1 MALIYRNIA
10 GANRLTKTAFGNLF
24 ATQTRCVVMRVSQAK
39 PPTAESYEE
48 KNSRLKRPLSPHLLI
63 YKPQL
68 TSMLSITHRMTG
80 LALATYAVA
89 FAAVSV
95 CPQDFP
101 AIAQSIQNW
110 HLPASVIFSTKLILS
125 YPVAFHLCNGIRH
138 LVWDLGKALTIKE
151 VYTTGYVMVA
161 VSTVLAV
168 AFASL

>member
-1 MALIYRNIA
+1 
-10 GANRLTKTAFGNLF
+10 
-24 ATQTRCVVMRVSQAK
+24 MRVSQVK

-48 KNSRLKRPLSPHLLI
+48 KNFRLKRPLSPHLLI

-95 CPQDFP
+95 CPQDVP
-101 AIAQSIQNW
+101 AMVQSIQAW
-110 HLPASVIFSTKLILS
+110 HIPTAVIFSTKLILS
-125 YPVAFHLCNGIRH
+125 YPVAFHFCNGIRH

-168 AFASL
+168 IFASL